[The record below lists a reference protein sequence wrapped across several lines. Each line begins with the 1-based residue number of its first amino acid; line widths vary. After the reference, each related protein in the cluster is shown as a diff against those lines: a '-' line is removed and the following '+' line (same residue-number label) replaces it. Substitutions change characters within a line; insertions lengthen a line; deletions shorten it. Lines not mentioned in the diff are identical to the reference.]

1 MGERKEVNDLLL
13 VFVFE
18 LTAVWCEAKRSGFEC
33 KGTDFNILLGTVFSW
48 VVRVVTLGSLIFMRQ
63 ATTPSKVEGNI

>member
-13 VFVFE
+13 VFLFE

-48 VVRVVTLGSLIFMRQ
+48 VVRVVTLLGL
-63 ATTPSKVEGNI
+63 